1 MSIKNSKLLVIDAS
15 VLKASGDENAT
26 YPTSKHCH
34 QFLQN
39 VLEICHRAVLTR
51 DLETEWNNHKS
62 RFGQAWRG
70 KMERRGK
77 LVCIK
82 SLEDADLRT
91 KIYMTDIFLAN
102 YMAEILAEK
111 LTEKNRLE
119 VKKDIHL
126 IEAAL
131 TTDKIVISLDDNTA
145 RRFFTLAAQGV
156 EELKE
161 LKAIAWVNPNKP
173 DERPIEWLKNGANAE
188 PERMLG
194 YPKSPIDKPKWE
206 QH

>member
-1 MSIKNSKLLVIDAS
+1 MSTKNSKLLVIDAS

-26 YPTSKHCH
+26 YPTSKHCY

-51 DLETEWNNHKS
+51 ALETEWNNHRS

-70 KMERRGK
+70 KMERKGK
-77 LVCIK
+77 LIRVK
-82 SLEDADLRT
+82 SLEESDLRA
-91 KIYMTDIFLAN
+91 KIYMTDSFLAN
-102 YMAEILAEK
+102 YMSESLSEN
-111 LTEKNRLE
+111 LTEKNRSA

-131 TTDKIVISLDDNTA
+131 ATDKIVVSLDDNTA
-145 RRFFTLAAQGV
+145 RRFFALAAQGV
-156 EELKE
+156 EELSE
-161 LKAIAWVNPNKP
+161 LKAIAWVNPDKP
-173 DERPIEWLKNGANAE
+173 DESPIEWLKNGANAE

-194 YPKSPIDKPKWE
+194 YVKPPIDKPRWK
-206 QH
+206 QY

>member
-1 MSIKNSKLLVIDAS
+1 MSTKNSKLLVIDAC
-15 VLKASGDENAT
+15 VLTSSGDENAT
-26 YPTSKHCH
+26 FPTSKHCH

-77 LVCIK
+77 LIRIK
-82 SLEDADLRT
+82 SLEDSDLRA
-91 KIYMTDIFLAN
+91 KIYMADIFLAN
-102 YMAEILAEK
+102 YMAEILSEN

-119 VKKDIHL
+119 IKKDIHL
-126 IEAAL
+126 LEAAL
-131 TTDKIVISLDDNTA
+131 ATDKIVVSLDDNTA

-156 EELKE
+156 EELSE
-161 LKAIAWVNPNKP
+161 LKAIAWVNPDKP
-173 DERPIEWLKNGANAE
+173 EETPISWLKGGANTE
-188 PERMLG
+188 PERLLG
-194 YPKSPIDKPKWE
+194 FI
-206 QH
+206 

>member
-1 MSIKNSKLLVIDAS
+1 MSTKNSKLLVIDAS
-15 VLKASGDENAT
+15 VLKASGDENAI
-26 YPTSKHCH
+26 YPTSKHCY

-51 DLETEWNNHKS
+51 ALETEWNNHTS

-77 LVCIK
+77 LIRIK
-82 SLEDADLRT
+82 SLEDSDLRA
-91 KIYMTDIFLAN
+91 KIYMADILLEN
-102 YMAEILAEK
+102 
-111 LTEKNRLE
+111 LTENQRSQ

-131 TTDKIVISLDDNTA
+131 ATDKIVVSLDDNTA

-156 EELKE
+156 EELSE
-161 LKAIAWVNPNKP
+161 LKAIAWINPDKP
-173 DERPIEWLKNGANAE
+173 EESSIAWLKGGANPE
-188 PERMLG
+188 PERLLG
-194 YPKSPIDKPKWE
+194 FI
-206 QH
+206 

>member
-1 MSIKNSKLLVIDAS
+1 MSTKNSKLLVIDAS

-26 YPTSKHCH
+26 YPTSKHCY

-51 DLETEWNNHKS
+51 ALETEWNNHKS

-70 KMERRGK
+70 KMERTGK
-77 LVCIK
+77 LVRIK
-82 SLEDADLRT
+82 SLEDSDLRA

-102 YMAEILAEK
+102 YMAEILSEN

-119 VKKDIHL
+119 IKKDIHL
-126 IEAAL
+126 LEAAL
-131 TTDKIVISLDDNTA
+131 ATDKIVVSLDDNTA

-156 EELKE
+156 EELSE
-161 LKAIAWVNPNKP
+161 LKAIAWINPDKP
-173 DERPIEWLKNGANAE
+173 EESPIAWLKCGANPE
-188 PERMLG
+188 PERLLG
-194 YPKSPIDKPKWE
+194 FI
-206 QH
+206 

>member
-1 MSIKNSKLLVIDAS
+1 MSTKNSKFLVIDAS

-26 YPTSKHCH
+26 YPTSKHCY

-51 DLETEWNNHKS
+51 SLETEWNNHKS

-70 KMERRGK
+70 KMERKGK
-77 LVCIK
+77 LVRIK
-82 SLEDADLRT
+82 SLEDSDLRA
-91 KIYMTDIFLAN
+91 KIYMTDSFLAN
-102 YMAEILAEK
+102 YMA
-111 LTEKNRLE
+111 
-119 VKKDIHL
+119 DIHL

-131 TTDKIVISLDDNTA
+131 ATDKIVISLDDNTA
-145 RRFFTLAAQGV
+145 RRFFALAAQGV
-156 EELKE
+156 EELSE
-161 LKAIAWVNPNKP
+161 LKAIAWVNPDKS
-173 DERPIEWLKNGANAE
+173 DESPIEWLKNGANAE

-194 YPKSPIDKPKWE
+194 YVKPPIDKPKWQ

>member
-1 MSIKNSKLLVIDAS
+1 MSTKNSKLLVIDAS

-26 YPTSKHCH
+26 HPTSKHCY

-51 DLETEWNNHKS
+51 ALETEWNNRRS

-70 KMERRGK
+70 KMERTGK
-77 LVCIK
+77 LVRIK
-82 SLEDADLRT
+82 PLEDSDLRS
-91 KIYMTDIFLAN
+91 KIYMTDSFLAN

-111 LTEKNRLE
+111 LTEKNRLA
-119 VKKDIHL
+119 VRKDIHL

-131 TTDKIVISLDDNTA
+131 ATDKIVISLDDNTA
-145 RRFFTLAAQGV
+145 RRFFALAAQGV
-156 EELKE
+156 EELRE
-161 LKAIAWVNPNKP
+161 LKAIAWVNPDKP
-173 DERPIEWLKNGANAE
+173 DERPIEWLKNGAKAE

-194 YPKSPIDKPKWE
+194 YPKTPIEKPKWE